1 MPETIH
7 KIYGR
12 VWVDAQD
19 LATDKPFIR
28 AKLLNPRANLPTT
41 IMVGKVALKDCGGYV
56 TVPRGEPLAKKYLP
70 LAYSIAT
77 QMRLPEEDWEE
88 IVSIALEALVQSAE
102 SYKLTGVC
110 DAYFSEHARTGI
122 TWGILKYRR
131 AKIREAYN
139 KRQVERGYEM
149 FVERVKTAEEKIIEL
164 ENEYDLLGAVEQL
177 PEEDSDIIHM
187 HFYGGMSQQQI
198 ADHIGVSQQ
207 AIAKKISK
215 LCRDLRDI
223 LVTPT

>member
-70 LAYSIAT
+70 LAYSLAT

-88 IVSIALEALVQSAE
+88 IVSIAFEYLTRAAATHQSLGEANGFA
-102 SYKLTGVC
+102 
-110 DAYFSEHARTGI
+110 DFARVRVVG
-122 TWGILKYRR
+122 GILNKR
-131 AKIREAYN
+131 KKDIRESYN

-149 FVERVKTAEEKIIEL
+149 FVERVKTAEEKLIEL
-164 ENEYDLLGAVEQL
+164 EDEYDLLGAVEQL
-177 PEEDSDIIHM
+177 LEEDSDIIHM
-187 HFYGGMSQQQI
+187 YFYGEMSMQQI
-198 ADHIGVSQQ
+198 ADHIGVSKM
-207 AIAKKISK
+207 AISKKISK

-223 LVTPT
+223 LVTPK